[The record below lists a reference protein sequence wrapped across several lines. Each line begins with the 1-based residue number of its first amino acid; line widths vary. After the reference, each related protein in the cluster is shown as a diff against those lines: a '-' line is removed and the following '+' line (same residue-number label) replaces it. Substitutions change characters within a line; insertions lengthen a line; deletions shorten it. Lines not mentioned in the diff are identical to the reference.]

1 MIEMDRPSRT
11 MLAPHTASTYRAAE
25 LVRSFFRA
33 ALLLAVATASCKS
46 SWFEETKKTETSSTS
61 PAETFPMVDD
71 SSALPTRGRPHATRK
86 ATVRVVMQDPPSKE
100 RRSLSLELQTTVERP
115 NARIKLALT
124 EPDGTVAE
132 GRGTMAS
139 ALFFCPAPPKPC
151 EANYTVQMTYDGLP
165 GTDRVTWKATAKAI
179 AYGADGA
186 TMAPPALRPP
196 IVTATLLPP

>member
-1 MIEMDRPSRT
+1 MHAKGTPR
-11 MLAPHTASTYRAAE
+11 
-25 LVRSFFRA
+25 FRA
-33 ALLLAVATASCKS
+33 TLLLVAVATVGCKS
-46 SWFEETKKTETSSTS
+46 SWFAETKKTQTSSATE
-61 PAETFPMVDD
+61 AETFTMVDD

-100 RRSLSLELQTTVERP
+100 MRSLSIELETKVERP
-115 NARIKLALT
+115 NARIVLSLT
-124 EPDGTVAE
+124 EPDGKIAE
-132 GRGTMAS
+132 GRATLAS

-151 EANYTVQMTYDGLP
+151 EANYQVQMKYDGLP

-186 TMAPPALRPP
+186 TTAPPALRAP